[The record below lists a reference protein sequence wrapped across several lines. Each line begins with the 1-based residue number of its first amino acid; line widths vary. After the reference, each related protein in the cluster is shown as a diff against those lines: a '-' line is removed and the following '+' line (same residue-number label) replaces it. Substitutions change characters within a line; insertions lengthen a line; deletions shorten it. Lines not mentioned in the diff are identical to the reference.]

1 MYLSCD
7 ADHASPFD
15 PARRT
20 DIIALQIPE
29 SSGGYL
35 NMAVRKAVIP
45 AAGFGTRFLPVT
57 RSVPKNML
65 PVLDRPSIHHT
76 VEEAASAGIQH
87 IVFVL
92 THGQEAI
99 GHYFDRLPE
108 LEQALE
114 RRGEYGI
121 LRQMIDISE
130 MAEISYVY
138 QKRQLGPG
146 HAVLTARGAIG
157 SEPFAVFF
165 PDDLIFSDVPTIAGM
180 IELFDEYESSVI
192 AVAELTEETIP
203 SKGII
208 DPRPV
213 VDRVFEVVGLVEKPR
228 VEDAPSNLGIVGR
241 YVLTPDV
248 FDALE
253 SAQAGTGG
261 EIWLTDALGALLGS
275 QKVYAY
281 QFPGRQFDV
290 GTPVGLQMASIY
302 AALQKEEL
310 SVQLRTWLK
319 SVL

>member
-1 MYLSCD
+1 MS
-7 ADHASPFD
+7 
-15 PARRT
+15 
-20 DIIALQIPE
+20 
-29 SSGGYL
+29 
-35 NMAVRKAVIP
+35 VRKAVIP

-65 PVLDRPSIHHT
+65 PVLDRPSIHLT
-76 VEEAASAGIQH
+76 IEEAANAGIEH

-114 RRGEYGI
+114 TRGEYEI
-121 LRQMIDISE
+121 LQQMIDISE

-138 QKRQLGPG
+138 QKRRLGPG
-146 HAVLTARGAIG
+146 HAVLTAKAAIG
-157 SEPFAVFF
+157 DEPFAVFF
-165 PDDLIFSDVPTIAGM
+165 PDDLILSDVPTIGRM
-180 IELFDEYESSVI
+180 VELFEERKRTIV
-192 AVAELTEETIP
+192 AVAEASDDMIP

-208 DPRPV
+208 DPRPEA
-213 VDRVFEVVGLVEKPR
+213 DRVLEVVGLVEKPS
-228 VEDAPSNLGIVGR
+228 VEEAPSNLGIVGR

-253 SAQAGTGG
+253 SVRPGAGG
-261 EIWLTDALGALLGS
+261 EIWLTDAISMLLAT

-281 QFPGRQFDV
+281 QFPGKLFDV
-290 GTPVGLQMASIY
+290 GTPLGLQMASVY
-302 AALQKEEL
+302 AALQREDL
-310 SVQLRTWLK
+310 APTLRSWLK

>member
-1 MYLSCD
+1 MS
-7 ADHASPFD
+7 
-15 PARRT
+15 
-20 DIIALQIPE
+20 
-29 SSGGYL
+29 
-35 NMAVRKAVIP
+35 VRKAVIP

-65 PVLDRPSIHHT
+65 PVLDRPSIHIT
-76 VEEAASAGIQH
+76 VEEAANAGIQH

-114 RRGEYGI
+114 SREEYGI
-121 LRQMIDISE
+121 LQQMVDISE

-146 HAVLTARGAIG
+146 HAVLMARAVIG

-165 PDDLIFSDVPTIAGM
+165 PDDLIFSDVPTMARM
-180 IELFDEYESSVI
+180 IELFGERERSIV
-192 AVAELTEETIP
+192 AVAEVSDETIP

-213 VDRVFEVVGLVEKPR
+213 GDRVFEVAGLVEKPS
-228 VEDAPSNLGIVGR
+228 VEEAPSNLGIVGR
-241 YVLTPDV
+241 YVLTPEV

-253 SAQAGTGG
+253 SVRPGSGG
-261 EIWLTDALGALLGS
+261 EIWLTDALEMLLGT

-281 QFPGRQFDV
+281 RFPGTQFDV
-290 GTPVGLQMASIY
+290 GTPLGLQMASIY
-302 AALQKEEL
+302 AALQRDEL
-310 SVQLRTWLK
+310 AAPLRAWLK

>member
-1 MYLSCD
+1 
-7 ADHASPFD
+7 
-15 PARRT
+15 
-20 DIIALQIPE
+20 
-29 SSGGYL
+29 
-35 NMAVRKAVIP
+35 MAVRKAVIP

-76 VEEAASAGIQH
+76 VEEAANAGIQH

-114 RRGEYGI
+114 SRGEFGI
-121 LRQMIDISE
+121 LQQMIDVSE

-146 HAVLTARGAIG
+146 HAVLTARAAIG

-180 IELFDEYESSVI
+180 IELFDEYEGSVI
-192 AVAELTEETIP
+192 AVAELAEETIP

-213 VDRVFEVVGLVEKPR
+213 ADRVFEVVGLVEKPR
-228 VEDAPSNLGIVGR
+228 IEDAPSNLGIVGR
-241 YVLTPDV
+241 YVLTPDI

-253 SAQAGTGG
+253 SVQAGAGG

-281 QFPGRQFDV
+281 QFPGMQFDV
-290 GTPVGLQMASIY
+290 GNPLGLQMASIY
-302 AALQKEEL
+302 AALQKEEF